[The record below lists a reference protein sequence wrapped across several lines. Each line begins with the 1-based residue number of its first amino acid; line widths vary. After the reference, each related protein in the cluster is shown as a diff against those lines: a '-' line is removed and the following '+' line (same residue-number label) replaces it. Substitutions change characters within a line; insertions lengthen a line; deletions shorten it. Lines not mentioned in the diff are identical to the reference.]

1 MAFFVAR
8 AGFFAAADVLVRRF
22 AVVDV
27 SAFAAVVLRLR
38 VVAVIDLLLVER
50 AVDFGAATS
59 AGACSPVSVVTAGSG
74 AGIAGVSSMFKTSR
88 TWLMSE

>member
-1 MAFFVAR
+1 MAAVDA
-8 AGFFAAADVLVRRF
+8 VVRRF
-22 AVVDV
+22 GAVDV

-38 VVAVIDLLLVER
+38 VVADGDLLLVER

-59 AGACSPVSVVTAGSG
+59 AGACSAVSVVTAGSG
-74 AGIAGVSSMFKTSR
+74 AGATGVSLMLKTSR